1 MILLVINKQS
11 KLYKKKKKNS
21 NTPKTNWSFAYL
33 MHMLVK
39 HMLISETCEQLYE
52 SGQCTEIFS
61 ALVTGKFLVVVMS
74 FHSFYIYDD
83 L

>member
-11 KLYKKKKKNS
+11 KLYKKKKKI
-21 NTPKTNWSFAYL
+21 PIPL
-33 MHMLVK
+33 RQ
-39 HMLISETCEQLYE
+39 ISETCEQLYE